1 MIMTVHVCKYREAN
15 DYCRWFSIQCDLH
28 NPLCK
33 RIEAGLHRQERQHR
47 RRLGLSILRGRH

>member
-1 MIMTVHVCKYREAN
+1 MTVHVCKFREAN

-33 RIEAGLHRQERQHR
+33 RVAAGLHRQERQHR